1 MAQGQF
7 FLYRINLKTGWY
19 NDFMKILLAQIMYN
33 RQLSIR
39 QVSIL
44 TGLPKSTIQKVMNEQ
59 SNPTIRTLEQ
69 LAFGLKIKISD
80 LYESECCG
88 QAFL

>member
-1 MAQGQF
+1 LAQGQF

-80 LYESECCG
+80 LYESEY
-88 QAFL
+88 Q

>member
-1 MAQGQF
+1 MV
-7 FLYRINLKTGWY
+7 Y
-19 NDFMKILLAQIMYN
+19 FMKILLAQIMYN

-80 LYESECCG
+80 LYESEY
-88 QAFL
+88 Q

>member
-80 LYESECCG
+80 LYESEYK
-88 QAFL
+88 

>member
-1 MAQGQF
+1 
-7 FLYRINLKTGWY
+7 
-19 NDFMKILLAQIMYN
+19 MKILLDQIMYN
-33 RQLSIR
+33 RQLSTR
-39 QVSIL
+39 KVSII

-80 LYESECCG
+80 LYESEY
-88 QAFL
+88 Q

>member
-7 FLYRINLKTGWY
+7 FLYRINLKNWMVY
-19 NDFMKILLAQIMYN
+19 FMKILLAQIMYN

-69 LAFGLKIKISD
+69 LAFGLNIKISD
-80 LYESECCG
+80 LYESEY
-88 QAFL
+88 Q

>member
-80 LYESECCG
+80 LYESEY
-88 QAFL
+88 Q